1 MQYYGC
7 GNFEVYIAA
16 NARNIEIFQTGRIV
30 GRDDDKQHYG
40 IIESVTLETDA
51 ENGDYLTVTG
61 RFLMS
66 LLSRGIIYPTLSFST
81 LTSYGVFDTY
91 GDCFSV
97 TAGNS
102 TNVVIGTG
110 KAWIDGHY
118 FINDTPYTLDLT
130 KYVDESLSR
139 YVSIGISCDVSENVR
154 ACKLEVK
161 SGTAATTPVIPTFE
175 DTASKKFLT
184 LAAVF
189 LKGGAKAIT
198 NDDIFDIRED
208 ENKCGYVKCVLGK
221 CRVSE
226 ILMALSVYNSTVT
239 DLTKQV
245 QDLSSQV
252 ASLTTRLDDFTA
264 DVTAVGSIGDSAYY
278 IMYSNGRLAIRGTGA
293 TYDYEI
299 GNSPF
304 FENTEI
310 TSLDVGEG
318 ITALG
323 SSLFERCTSMT
334 EVSLPTTLTAIG
346 ERCFFMYSV
355 GGLKSLV
362 IPKNVK
368 SIAEKA
374 FVCCAVENVT
384 IPFNVKEIGNYAFN
398 GCEKLKS
405 AYVDSPLVSSFMFT
419 QCSALSNLT
428 LSKNVKSINAYC
440 INYCGSLNEITYEGT
455 VSDLKSVVGY
465 KNLMNAAYCPLE
477 RISCIDG
484 AFVLNGETW
493 EEVMT

>member
-1 MQYYGC
+1 M
-7 GNFEVYIAA
+7 
-16 NARNIEIFQTGRIV
+16 
-30 GRDDDKQHYG
+30 
-40 IIESVTLETDA
+40 
-51 ENGDYLTVTG
+51 
-61 RFLMS
+61 
-66 LLSRGIIYPTLSFST
+66 SFSFGFFNAKNMDRT
-81 LTSYGVFDTY
+81 YTAEDFTGYLSSIICNGVFDTY

-97 TAGNS
+97 TAGS
-102 TNVVIGTG
+102 GTKVIIGTG

-118 FINDTPYTLDLT
+118 FINDTAYTLDLT

-139 YVSIGISCDVSENVR
+139 YITIGISCDVSENVR

-161 SGTAATTPVIPTFE
+161 SGTASTTPAIPAFE

-184 LAAVF
+184 IAAVF
-189 LKGGAKAIT
+189 LKGGVKSIADSNIR
-198 NDDIFDIRED
+198 DMRED
-208 ENKCGYVKCVLGK
+208 EKKCGYVKCVLGK

-226 ILMALSVYNSTVT
+226 IRMALSVYRSTVA

-245 QDLSSQV
+245 QDLTSQV

-299 GNSPF
+299 GDSAF

-323 SSLFERCTSMT
+323 SSLFERCTNMT

-346 ERCFFMYSV
+346 KRCFFMYSV

-362 IPKNVK
+362 IPKNVNT
-368 SIAEKA
+368 IAEKA
-374 FVCCAVENVT
+374 FVCCVIESVT
-384 IPFNVKEIGNYAFN
+384 IPFNVKEIGSYAFN

-405 AYVDSPLVSSFMFT
+405 VYVESSLISPFMFT
-419 QCSALSNLT
+419 QCTSLT
-428 LSKNVKSINAYC
+428 KLTISKNVKSINAYC
-440 INYCGSLNEITYEGT
+440 INYCNSLKEITYEGT
-455 VSDLKSVVGY
+455 IDDLKSVVGY

-477 RISCIDG
+477 RISCVDG

>member
-1 MQYYGC
+1 M
-7 GNFEVYIAA
+7 
-16 NARNIEIFQTGRIV
+16 
-30 GRDDDKQHYG
+30 
-40 IIESVTLETDA
+40 
-51 ENGDYLTVTG
+51 
-61 RFLMS
+61 
-66 LLSRGIIYPTLSFST
+66 SFSFGFFNAKNMDRT
-81 LTSYGVFDTY
+81 YTAEDFTGYLSCIICNGVFDTY

-97 TAGNS
+97 TAGNDTS
-102 TNVVIGTG
+102 IVIGTG

-118 FINDTPYTLDLT
+118 FINDTAYTLDLT

-139 YVSIGISCDVSENVR
+139 YVTIGISCDVSENVR

-161 SGTAATTPVIPTFE
+161 SGTAATTPTIPVFE
-175 DTASKKFLT
+175 NTASKKYLT
-184 LAAVF
+184 IAAVF
-189 LKGGAKAIT
+189 LKGGTKVIANENII
-198 NDDIFDIRED
+198 DMRED
-208 ENKCGYVKCVLGK
+208 EKKCGYVKCVLGK

-226 ILMALSVYNSTVT
+226 ILMALSVYRSTVA

-245 QDLSSQV
+245 QDLSSQF

-299 GNSPF
+299 GDSPF
-304 FENTEI
+304 FDNTEI

-323 SSLFERCTSMT
+323 SSLFERCTNMT
-334 EVSLPTTLTAIG
+334 EISLPTTLTSIG

-362 IPKNVK
+362 IPKNVNT
-368 SIAEKA
+368 IAEKA
-374 FVCCAVENVT
+374 FVCCAIESVT
-384 IPFNVKEIGNYAFN
+384 IPFNVKEIGSYAFN

-440 INYCGSLNEITYEGT
+440 INYCGSLKEIIYEGT
-455 VSDLKSVVGY
+455 VTDLKAVVGY
-465 KNLMNAAYCPLE
+465 QNLMNAAYCPLE
-477 RISCIDG
+477 RISCVDG

>member
-1 MQYYGC
+1 M
-7 GNFEVYIAA
+7 
-16 NARNIEIFQTGRIV
+16 
-30 GRDDDKQHYG
+30 
-40 IIESVTLETDA
+40 
-51 ENGDYLTVTG
+51 
-61 RFLMS
+61 
-66 LLSRGIIYPTLSFST
+66 SFSYGFFNAKNMDRT
-81 LTSYGVFDTY
+81 YTAEDFTGYLSSIICNGVFDTY

-97 TAGNS
+97 TAGNGTS
-102 TNVVIGTG
+102 VVIGTG

-118 FINDTPYTLDLT
+118 FINDTAYILDLM

-139 YVSIGISCDVSENVR
+139 YVTIGISCDVSENVR
-154 ACKLEVK
+154 VCKLEVK
-161 SGTAATTPVIPTFE
+161 SGTASTTPAIPVFE
-175 DTASKKFLT
+175 DTVSKKHLT

-189 LKGGAKAIT
+189 LKGGVKSIADSNIR
-198 NDDIFDIRED
+198 DMRED
-208 ENKCGYVKCVLGK
+208 EKKCGYVKCVLGK
-221 CRVSE
+221 YRVSE
-226 ILMALSVYNSTVT
+226 ILMALSVYRSTVA
-239 DLTKQV
+239 DLTEQV

-278 IMYSNGRLAIRGTGA
+278 IMYSNGRLAIRGTGE

-304 FENTEI
+304 FENKEI

-334 EVSLPTTLTAIG
+334 DVSLPTTLTNVG
-346 ERCFFMYSV
+346 ERCFFMYSS

-368 SIAEKA
+368 TIGEKA
-374 FVCCAVENVT
+374 FVCCEIERMT
-384 IPFNVKEIGNYAFN
+384 IPFNVKEIGSYAFN

-419 QCSALSNLT
+419 QCSALTNLT

-440 INYCGSLNEITYEGT
+440 INYCGSLKEITYEGT
-455 VSDLKSVVGY
+455 IADLKAVLGY

-477 RISCIDG
+477 RISCVDG

-493 EEVMT
+493 EEVVT

>member
-1 MQYYGC
+1 M
-7 GNFEVYIAA
+7 
-16 NARNIEIFQTGRIV
+16 
-30 GRDDDKQHYG
+30 
-40 IIESVTLETDA
+40 
-51 ENGDYLTVTG
+51 
-61 RFLMS
+61 
-66 LLSRGIIYPTLSFST
+66 SFSYGFFNSKNMDRT
-81 LTSYGVFDTY
+81 YTAEDFTGYLSSIICNGVFDTY

-97 TAGNS
+97 TAGS
-102 TNVVIGTG
+102 GTSVVIGTG

-139 YVSIGISCDVSENVR
+139 YITIGISCDVSENVR

-161 SGTAATTPVIPTFE
+161 SGTAATTPTIPMFE
-175 DTASKKFLT
+175 NTANKKFLT

-189 LKGGAKAIT
+189 LKGGAKSIT
-198 NDDIFDIRED
+198 DGNIRDMRED

-226 ILMALSVYNSTVT
+226 ILMALAVYRSTVA

-245 QDLSSQV
+245 QDLSSQI

-278 IMYSNGRLAIRGTGA
+278 IMYSNGRLAIRGSGA
-293 TYDYEI
+293 TYDYDV
-299 GNSPF
+299 GDSPF
-304 FENTEI
+304 HENKAI

-334 EVSLPTTLTAIG
+334 EVSLPTTLTSIG

-368 SIAEKA
+368 TIAEKA
-374 FVCCAVENVT
+374 FVCCAIESVT

-398 GCEKLKS
+398 DCEKLKS
-405 AYVDSPLVSSFMFT
+405 AYVDSSLVSSFMFT
-419 QCSALSNLT
+419 KCSALTNLT

-455 VSDLKSVVGY
+455 VADLKSVVGY
-465 KNLMNAAYCPLE
+465 KNLMNAAYCPLK
-477 RISCIDG
+477 RISCVDG

>member
-1 MQYYGC
+1 M
-7 GNFEVYIAA
+7 
-16 NARNIEIFQTGRIV
+16 
-30 GRDDDKQHYG
+30 
-40 IIESVTLETDA
+40 
-51 ENGDYLTVTG
+51 
-61 RFLMS
+61 
-66 LLSRGIIYPTLSFST
+66 SFSFGFFNAKNMDRT
-81 LTSYGVFDTY
+81 YTAEDFTNYLSSIICNGVFDTY
-91 GDCFSV
+91 GNCFSV
-97 TAGNS
+97 TAGIG
-102 TNVVIGTG
+102 TTVVIGTG

-118 FINDTPYTLDLT
+118 FINDTAYTLDLT

-139 YVSIGISCDVSENVR
+139 YVTIGISCDVSENVR

-161 SGTAATTPVIPTFE
+161 TGTAATTPTISVFE

-184 LAAVF
+184 IAAVF
-189 LKGGAKAIT
+189 LKGGTKTIT
-198 NDDIFDIRED
+198 SDNIFDIRED

-226 ILMALSVYNSTVT
+226 ILMALSIYRSTVA
-239 DLTKQV
+239 DLKEQV

-264 DVTAVGSIGDSAYY
+264 DVTAVGSIGESAYY

-299 GNSPF
+299 GDSAF

-310 TSLDVGEG
+310 ISLDVGEG

-323 SSLFERCTSMT
+323 SSLFERCTNMT

-346 ERCFFMYSV
+346 ERCFFMYSS
-355 GGLKSLV
+355 GGLTSLV

-368 SIAEKA
+368 TIGEKA
-374 FVCCAVENVT
+374 FVCCAVESVT
-384 IPFNVKEIGNYAFN
+384 IPFNVKEIGSYAFN
-398 GCEKLKS
+398 ECAELKS
-405 AYVDSPLVSSFMFT
+405 AYVDTPLVSSFMFT
-419 QCSALSNLT
+419 QCSALTKLT

-440 INYCGSLNEITYEGT
+440 INYCNSLKEITYEGT
-455 VSDLKSVVGY
+455 VTELKSVVGY

-477 RISCIDG
+477 RISCVDV

-493 EEVMT
+493 EEVVT

>member
-1 MQYYGC
+1 M
-7 GNFEVYIAA
+7 
-16 NARNIEIFQTGRIV
+16 
-30 GRDDDKQHYG
+30 
-40 IIESVTLETDA
+40 
-51 ENGDYLTVTG
+51 
-61 RFLMS
+61 
-66 LLSRGIIYPTLSFST
+66 SFSYGFFNAKNMDRT
-81 LTSYGVFDTY
+81 YTAEDFTGYLSSIICNGVFDTY

-97 TAGNS
+97 TAGNGTS
-102 TNVVIGTG
+102 VVIGTG
-110 KAWIDGHY
+110 KAWIDAHY
-118 FINDTPYTLDLT
+118 FINDTAYILDLM

-139 YVSIGISCDVSENVR
+139 YVTIGISCDVSENVR
-154 ACKLEVK
+154 VCKLEVK
-161 SGTAATTPVIPTFE
+161 SGTASTTPAIPVFE
-175 DTASKKFLT
+175 DTVSKKHLT

-189 LKGGAKAIT
+189 LKGGVKSIADSNIR
-198 NDDIFDIRED
+198 DMRED
-208 ENKCGYVKCVLGK
+208 EKKCGYVKCVLGK
-221 CRVSE
+221 YRVSE
-226 ILMALSVYNSTVT
+226 ILMALSVYRSTVA
-239 DLTKQV
+239 DLTEQV

-278 IMYSNGRLAIRGTGA
+278 IMYSNGRLAIRGTGE

-304 FENTEI
+304 FENKEI

-334 EVSLPTTLTAIG
+334 DVSLPTTLTNVG
-346 ERCFFMYSV
+346 ERCFFMYSS

-368 SIAEKA
+368 TIGEKA
-374 FVCCAVENVT
+374 FVCCEIERMT
-384 IPFNVKEIGNYAFN
+384 IPFNVKEIGSYAFN

-419 QCSALSNLT
+419 QCSALTNLT

-440 INYCGSLNEITYEGT
+440 INYCGSLKEITYEGT
-455 VSDLKSVVGY
+455 IADLKAVLGY

-477 RISCIDG
+477 RISCVDG

-493 EEVMT
+493 EEVVT